1 MRSKTSLYRAR
12 ATAIGGRVGGAA
24 SADGRLR
31 VRLDDPADPVGRGT
45 TPEQLFAA
53 AYAAC
58 FLSAL
63 RRAAAEEGVAIAPD
77 GNVTAEVSLSD
88 DADAALSVDLSIDL
102 AGLDDA
108 VAARLVAAAHA
119 RCPYSKAMRGDA
131 RVDVRIV

>member
-1 MRSKTSLYRAR
+1 MRSKTSLYQAR
-12 ATAIGGRVGGAA
+12 ATAVGGRVGGAA

-45 TPEQLFAA
+45 NPEQLFAA

-63 RRAAAEEGVAIAPD
+63 RRVAADRAIAIAPD
-77 GNVTAEVSLSD
+77 SNVTAEVSLSGG
-88 DADAALSVDLSIDL
+88 ADAALAVDLSVDL

-108 VAARLVAAAHA
+108 VAGQLIAAAHA
-119 RCPYSKAMRGDA
+119 RCPYSRAMRGDA
-131 RVDVRIV
+131 RVAVRIV